1 MKNKYCFAAAL
12 IAFSMLMAAGPVVT
26 AHAEPPIKGDSVPPI
41 KGDSIAPIK
50 GDSVIQ
56 LSGSFIHAQGT
67 NVGTVNLDVG
77 YGYFLTENWEIGVQQ
92 SGGYSF
98 IDDADNQ
105 WSASTI
111 PYFNYNIR
119 GLSLNDSFQPF
130 IGAFVGA
137 AYNSDDITGTLG
149 PQIGFRSFIND
160 STFIV
165 VKYRYEWYFSDLTY
179 NDIKDNSSN
188 GSHVVTL
195 GVGFAF

>member
-26 AHAEPPIKGDSVPPI
+26 AHAEP
-41 KGDSIAPIK
+41 PIK